1 MQKNYRDFTV
11 GEILDLGLEIEIKK
25 HGLQTVNKGKEITKM
40 FEGTKQ
46 STKRVTNNLLTV
58 NAWKNNFRVSVYVP
72 SE

>member
-25 HGLQTVNKGKEITKM
+25 YGLQTVNKGKEITKM
-40 FEGTKQ
+40 FEDTKQ